1 MSEVVRL
8 LLVDDHKVV
17 REGLHLF
24 LEPNPNLEIV
34 GEASNGQEA
43 LEQARTLQ
51 PDVILMDLLMPVMNG
66 VLAIR
71 EIKKAYPNIEIVA
84 LTSVLED
91 QLVVDAV
98 QAGAMG
104 YLLKDTDSEALI
116 EAIFAAHRGEVRL
129 HPEAAKRLVRE
140 VRTESMRE
148 SLTPRETDILKLIG
162 KGDSNKDIAKETGL
176 SEGTVK
182 THVSRILSKLN
193 LPSRTQAAL
202 FALKEGLVSLDVE

>member
-1 MSEVVRL
+1 MNEVVRL

-43 LEQARTLQ
+43 LEQAETLQ
-51 PDVILMDLLMPVMNG
+51 PNVIIMDLLMPVMDG
-66 VLAIR
+66 VTAIR

-84 LTSVLED
+84 LTSFLED
-91 QLVVDAV
+91 QLVVEAI

-116 EAIFAAHRGEVRL
+116 EAIFAAYRVRCDSI
-129 HPEAAKRLVRE
+129 PRLPNDLCARCELKIRANRNYLRHVKQI
-140 VRTESMRE
+140 
-148 SLTPRETDILKLIG
+148 SL
-162 KGDSNKDIAKETGL
+162 N
-176 SEGTVK
+176 
-182 THVSRILSKLN
+182 
-193 LPSRTQAAL
+193 
-202 FALKEGLVSLDVE
+202 